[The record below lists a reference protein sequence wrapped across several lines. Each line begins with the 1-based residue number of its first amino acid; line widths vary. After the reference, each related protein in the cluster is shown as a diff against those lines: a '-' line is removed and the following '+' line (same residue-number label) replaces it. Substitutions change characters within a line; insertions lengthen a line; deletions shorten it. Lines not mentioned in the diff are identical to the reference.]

1 MRTYK
6 GQSNFSFVV
15 KNKRKN
21 KNLTL
26 KKGGLQIVVIGEGY

>member
-6 GQSNFSFVV
+6 RQSNFSFVV

-26 KKGGLQIVVIGEGY
+26 SPLRKVIYYLVN